1 MEDLKKEDLKLLIQ
15 SFYGKLMESETI
27 GHHFTNVDWE
37 HHMPRMVA
45 FWSFVLFDETGYTSN
60 LFQIHKHMQLTANDF
75 EIWLITFQTNIDA
88 QFRGIKADKAKRE
101 AMVIAYGMKSKL
113 VKDN

>member
-1 MEDLKKEDLKLLIQ
+1 MEDLKKEDLPQLIQ
-15 SFYGKLMESETI
+15 SFYGKLMENETI
-27 GHHFTNVDWE
+27 GHHFANIDWV

-60 LFQIHKHMQLTANDF
+60 LFQIHRHMQLTATDF
-75 EIWLITFQTNIDA
+75 EIWLHTFQSNIDT
-88 QFRGIKADKAKRE
+88 QYQGIKADKAKRE

-113 VKDN
+113 VGDL